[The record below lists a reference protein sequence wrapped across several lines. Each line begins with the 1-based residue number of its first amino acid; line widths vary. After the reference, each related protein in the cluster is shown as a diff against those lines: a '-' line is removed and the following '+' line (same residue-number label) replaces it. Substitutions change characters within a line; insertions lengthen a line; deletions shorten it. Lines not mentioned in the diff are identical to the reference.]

1 MRFKSALLF
10 LLVLLLRLDPTLDF
24 FFGGLAEGPG
34 GALGLGAK
42 SWEGVGIMASKS

>member
-1 MRFKSALLF
+1 MRLECSSLPFGSTLE
-10 LLVLLLRLDPTLDF
+10 LDPNLDF
-24 FFGGLAEGPG
+24 FFGGLAEGP